1 MSTPSKVDRPGW
13 LLVALL
19 GGMFLGSVDIAIVNI
34 AAPSIQSDFGATGSE
49 LELIV
54 SGYTLTYAMLLITS
68 ARLGDMR
75 GHRRMYL
82 LGLLLFTASSLACGL
97 APSALTLVAAR
108 ILQGAGA
115 ALLTSQ
121 VLIGI
126 QLHFEGKARARALGL
141 YTAVLSTSAVLGQVL
156 GGLLVTANLF
166 GTSWRPAFLINVPIG
181 LVLVALVLRFVP
193 ADRPKSDRRLDLP
206 GIVTLS
212 AAMLLLVVPL
222 VVGREQGWPVWTWVS
237 LAASVV
243 LLGVFV
249 QVERRQVATGGYP
262 LVTMSLLTRR
272 PVALAL
278 LSQAMTVA
286 CYFALLFTLA
296 LFLQQALGR
305 SPLISGLSLVSW
317 VAAFGVA
324 GPVLSRA
331 SQRTRQLAAPLGRAV
346 LAAAF
351 SCIATA
357 MALGFA
363 DSELLLV
370 VLLGLGGLGYGT
382 AFSGTLTHL
391 TSTVPQQYAADLS
404 GMFNTTLQVGGT
416 LGVAVFGTL
425 YLDFAPQAGHDL
437 GVYAFTVVT
446 AVLAITVLVAALL
459 AALALQGRP
468 VARDSTAQQPVP
480 QGAGD

>member
-1 MSTPSKVDRPGW
+1 
-13 LLVALL
+13 VAC
-19 GGMFLGSVDIAIVNI
+19 GV
-34 AAPSIQSDFGATGSE
+34 AAP
-49 LELIV
+49 
-54 SGYTLTYAMLLITS
+54 GY
-68 ARLGDMR
+68 R
-75 GHRRMYL
+75 G
-82 LGLLLFTASSLACGL
+82 GG
-97 APSALTLVAAR
+97 PR

-193 ADRPKSDRRLDLP
+193 VDKPRSERRLDVP
-206 GIVTLS
+206 GVVTLS

-222 VVGREQGWPVWTWVS
+222 VMGREQGWPVWTWLS

-243 LLGVFV
+243 VFGVFV

-262 LVTMSLLTRR
+262 LVTMSLVARR

-305 SPLISGLSLVSW
+305 SPLVSGLSLVSW

-324 GPVLSRA
+324 GPVLSRRSA
-331 SQRTRQLAAPLGRAV
+331 RARQLAAPLGRIV

-351 SCIATA
+351 GCVATA
-357 MALGFA
+357 MAIGLA
-363 DSELLLV
+363 DNQVLLV
-370 VLLGLGGLGYGT
+370 VLLGLGGLGYGS

-391 TSTVPQQYAADLS
+391 TATVPPQYAADLS
-404 GMFNTTLQVGGT
+404 GLFNTTLQVGGT

-425 YLDFAPQAGHDL
+425 YLDFAPKPGHDL
-437 GVYAFTVVT
+437 GVHAFGLLTTVLAFTVLAA
-446 AVLAITVLVAALL
+446 AVL
-459 AALALQGRP
+459 AALALRGQLADRP
-468 VARDSTAQQPVP
+468 SVAAQQPVP